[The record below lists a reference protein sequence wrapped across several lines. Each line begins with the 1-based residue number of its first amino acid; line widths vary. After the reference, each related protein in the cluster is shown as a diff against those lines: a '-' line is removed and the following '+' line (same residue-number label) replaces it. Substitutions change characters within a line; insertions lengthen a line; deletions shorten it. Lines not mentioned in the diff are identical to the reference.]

1 MVDGSHHR
9 RKNNTAL
16 KVGTVVLGVLVLLG
30 AVQAVTAGTIGV
42 GALSVTLRQTTS
54 AAAPSTTRPATTD
67 DTAGLDGAVGAAE
80 SSPSPEAPA
89 AGVEDRTAEGS
100 WQQAR
105 GLLTVEVTKVENRGG
120 ALRVFVTAVNASTA
134 KMDLPVASVA
144 VVDDTGRDYGASLST
159 SKWPGT
165 VAKNSSVNGYLDL
178 DRKVPGA
185 AGAFSLT
192 FAGIVGQLAP
202 TGGSVTV
209 PGIPV
214 PR

>member
-54 AAAPSTTRPATTD
+54 DAAPSTTRPATTD
-67 DTAGLDGAVGAAE
+67 DTVGLDGAVGAAE
-80 SSPSPEAPA
+80 SSPSPEVPT
-89 AGVEDRTAEGS
+89 AGAEDRTAEGS

-144 VVDDTGRDYGASLST
+144 AVDDTGRDYGASLST

-165 VAKNSSVNGYLDL
+165 VTKNSSVNGYLDL